1 MTTGEA
7 LVLRVA
13 MKPISTLR
21 QSLPTVEFET
31 LEAVPATWQ
40 RSDTTAVPAASV
52 VGEAVVALE
61 LASAWLE
68 QWGGLSMAAVQ
79 RAVEGYRAS
88 LKRV

>member
-1 MTTGEA
+1 
-7 LVLRVA
+7 
-13 MKPISTLR
+13 
-21 QSLPTVEFET
+21 
-31 LEAVPATWQ
+31 
-40 RSDTTAVPAASV
+40 
-52 VGEAVVALE
+52 LE